1 MAMQYLRRY
10 GGTVNGCWFGTTMV
24 AGLPFR
30 LADGRTREGVSRA
43 KVLKGIGNAI
53 VPAVAAEFM
62 MAYMETVDA

>member
-1 MAMQYLRRY
+1 
-10 GGTVNGCWFGTTMV
+10 MV

-53 VPAVAAEFM
+53 VPQVAAEFM